1 MDAKLLEKI
10 KALKAE
16 LATLAAHE
24 RDEAWL
30 KAAQDSWE
38 GRWKKFE
45 EGRTALDLVLPWSA
59 NLLRAELKLR
69 VKHSEIVEAHQ
80 QHLKRLK
87 GVEEHLQGRF
97 RRRQD
102 SSLRLPP
109 DRLLPHRSRDLV
121 GGSESREVRKRA

>member
-38 GRWKKFE
+38 GRWMKFE
-45 EGRTALDLVLPWSA
+45 ARRSTLDEVLPWSA

-69 VKHSEIVEAHQ
+69 VKHSEIVEAHR

-87 GVEEHLQGRF
+87 GVENICKADYDEGKIA
-97 RRRQD
+97 
-102 SSLRLPP
+102 
-109 DRLLPHRSRDLV
+109 RSDYHPIVYYRIEAEIWL
-121 GGSESREVRKRA
+121 EAAKAAK